1 VIDPIHDGHS
11 FRVSTSAHPFPPSVT
26 VADRPSDAARL
37 RSAIDRHYDFVW
49 RTLRYLGVPDGDAD
63 DGAQQVFCVLAR
75 RIGDVVPGTEMA
87 FLFTTTTRVASEA
100 RRTARRRPPATGGDI
115 DELVAAMPSAEEL
128 IDKRRASETLRE
140 VLGAMP
146 MDLRVVFVLFEVE
159 ELTLV
164 EIASLLEIKLGTA
177 TSRLRRARESFQ
189 SIVRRRQATLHHAA
203 GAKR

>member
-1 VIDPIHDGHS
+1 MATPMTARNRS
-11 FRVSTSAHPFPPSVT
+11 SACSRVASATS
-26 VADRPSDAARL
+26 
-37 RSAIDRHYDFVW
+37 Y
-49 RTLRYLGVPDGDAD
+49 
-63 DGAQQVFCVLAR
+63 
-75 RIGDVVPGTEMA
+75 GTEMA